1 MAELL
6 RWIWKGKNMMLQRI
20 LCEDSVEGIFTGV
33 YDIYEKKYDRSCIEL
48 KVPGNNENYQLFTTE
63 EVVETDIEKAKK
75 VANTIKKR
83 FGTVVYDSLLRVAFS
98 LAEDKANVIF
108 QTICYGITYKK
119 DERLLENI
127 AYAPIGRVFQI
138 NRQVKNE
145 TNRFIELARFEE
157 VKGGVLFAQ
166 IEPEQFILP
175 LLAPHFTDRLKNE
188 NFVIYDANRKMAL
201 IHERNKGWGIYENL
215 DIKRENMTFEAW
227 EDEIQELWKVF
238 FHTIAIEERKNSKLQ
253 KNMLPLKF
261 RKNMTEFM

>member
-1 MAELL
+1 
-6 RWIWKGKNMMLQRI
+6 MMLRRV

-63 EVVETDIEKAKK
+63 EVVETDFEKAKK

-83 FGTVVYDSLLRVAFS
+83 FGNEVYYSLVRVAFS
-98 LAEDKANVIF
+98 LEKDKADVIF
-108 QTICYGITYKK
+108 HTICYGITYNK

-127 AYAPIGRVFQI
+127 AYGPIGRVFQI

-145 TNRFIELARFEE
+145 ANRFVELTRFEE

-166 IEPEQFILP
+166 IEPEQYILP

-188 NFVIYDANRKMAL
+188 NFVIYDVNRKTAL
-201 IHERNKGWGIYENL
+201 VYERNKGWGIYENL
-215 DIKRENMTFEAW
+215 MLQRENMNFVEW
-227 EDEIQELWKVF
+227 EDEIQNLWKIF
-238 FHTIAIEERKNSKLQ
+238 FKSIAIEERKNTKLQ
-253 KNMLPLKF
+253 KNVLPLKF
-261 RKNMTEFM
+261 RKNMTEFI